1 MRLCPNLCPRLL
13 PPSAQAPARGR
24 LISGAHTVFAALAVF
39 TVLSTSA
46 SAQGQIEVVFDDP
59 GAVYSAYH
67 ADIERVTLAAGANW
81 LSHFLPAGSTQVLTV
96 RIGFDALATA
106 TGRSLV
112 SSFVG
117 VSDGGTNLFAQGA
130 AYELIT
136 GIDPNGSG
144 ADIEI
149 MFGTGGYLQNEL
161 WFDPAPLQR
170 SAPVPLTQTD
180 AYSVL
185 QHEFAH
191 ALGFNGWL
199 DNSSGT
205 VPGNDASTFDALV
218 GLHPQGTGTGLY
230 FLGAAAMAAYG
241 GPVPLTDGNYTH
253 FGNWAPGDG
262 AALWPDLMNG
272 LVFYRGTR
280 YTVSALD
287 LAVMHDLGLPSV
299 GVVPEPAT
307 ALLWLLGAGALL
319 AARRRA

>member
-1 MRLCPNLCPRLL
+1 MPSSLRRLPQPVSALL
-13 PPSAQAPARGR
+13 LAS
-24 LISGAHTVFAALAVF
+24 SFTVF
-39 TVLSTSA
+39 STSVC
-46 SAQGQIEVVFDDP
+46 AQGQIEVVFNDP
-59 GAVYSAYH
+59 GALYASYH

-81 LSHFLPAGSTQVLTV
+81 LSHFSTAGNAPVLTV
-96 RIGFDALATA
+96 RIGFDAMATA

-112 SSFVG
+112 SSFAG
-117 VSDGGTNLFAQGA
+117 LSDSGMNLFAQGA
-130 AYELIT
+130 AHELIT
-136 GIDPNGSG
+136 GIDPNGSD

-149 MFGTGGYLQNEL
+149 TFGTGGYLQNEL
-161 WFDPAPLQR
+161 WFDPTPLQR
-170 SAPVPLTQTD
+170 SEPVPASQTD

-199 DNSSGT
+199 DSSTGT

-218 GLHPQGTGTGLY
+218 GEHPQGAGTGLY

-262 AALWPDLMNG
+262 QALLPDLMNG

-287 LAVMHDLGLPSV
+287 LAVMHDIGLPTHSV

-307 ALLWLLGAGALL
+307 ALLWLAGLGALVGAQQ
-319 AARRRA
+319 RVRQRTDCGMG

>member
-1 MRLCPNLCPRLL
+1 MPLITIRHRAHVCRLL
-13 PPSAQAPARGR
+13 SVA
-24 LISGAHTVFAALAVF
+24 AALGACSAV
-39 TVLSTSA
+39 A
-46 SAQGQIEVVFDDP
+46 SAQGRIEVVFSDP
-59 GAVYSAYH
+59 GALYAAHH
-67 ADIERVTLAAGANW
+67 ADIERVTMAAGADW
-81 LSHFLPAGSTQVLTV
+81 LQHFLPAGATQVLTV

-106 TGRSLV
+106 TGRSVV
-112 SSFVG
+112 SSFAG
-117 VSDGGTNLFAQGA
+117 IGAGGMNLFAQGA
-130 AYELIT
+130 AHEILT
-136 GIDPNGSG
+136 GIDPNGSD

-170 SAPVPLTQTD
+170 SAPVPQGQTD

-191 ALGFNGWL
+191 AFGFNGWL
-199 DNSSGT
+199 DNSTGA

-218 GLHPQGTGTGLY
+218 GAHPQGGSGLY

-253 FGNWAPGDG
+253 FGNWAPGAG
-262 AALWPDLMNG
+262 ASLLPDLMNG

-287 LAVMHDLGLPSV
+287 LAVMRDIGLPAAV

-307 ALLWLLGAGALL
+307 LLLWLLGAGALL
-319 AARRRA
+319 LRRKHVGKRTDRRAA

>member
-1 MRLCPNLCPRLL
+1 MPSFPRRLPVPV
-13 PPSAQAPARGR
+13 
-24 LISGAHTVFAALAVF
+24 SGAMFTRVFAAL
-39 TVLSTSA
+39 TLGMSISMGA
-46 SAQGQIEVVFDDP
+46 SAQGRIEVVFSDP
-59 GAVYSAYH
+59 GALYSAYY
-67 ADIERVTLAAGANW
+67 ADIERVTVAAGANW
-81 LSHFLPAGSTQVLTV
+81 LQHFLPANATQVLTV

-112 SSFVG
+112 SGFAG
-117 VSDGGTNLFAQGA
+117 VSAGGMNLFSQGA
-130 AYELIT
+130 AHELLT
-136 GIDPNGSG
+136 GIDPNGSD

-161 WFDPAPLQR
+161 WFDPSPLQR
-170 SAPVPLTQTD
+170 SEPVPSSQTD

-199 DNSSGT
+199 DSSTGT

-218 GLHPQGTGTGLY
+218 GQHPQAAGTGLY

-262 AALWPDLMNG
+262 EALLPDLMNG
-272 LVFYRGTR
+272 LVFYRGMR

-287 LAVMHDLGLPSV
+287 LAVMRDLGLPTV
-299 GVVPEPAT
+299 IGIVPEPAT
-307 ALLWLLGAGALL
+307 ALLWMLGVGALL
-319 AARRRA
+319 VGQRRVGKRATV